1 MSGTGKSTVREIL
14 QLRGF
19 ATIETDEHGWCVPQ
33 NGDWSQPDEEWI
45 LDESRMNALLQRYA
59 DEHLFV
65 VATRANQA
73 RFYDRFERVAVL
85 RAPLDVMLARVQART
100 TNPFGHTV
108 EQRQKIEA
116 DLLEIEP
123 LLIRSADLVIDTF
136 AETPHRIADRLIDL
150 L

>member
-1 MSGTGKSTVREIL
+1 MSGTGKSTVRDIL
-14 QLRGF
+14 QRRDF

-73 RFYDRFERVAVL
+73 RFYDRFEWVAVL

-100 TNPFGHTV
+100 SNPFGHTA

-116 DLLEIEP
+116 DLLEVEP
-123 LLIRSADLVIDTF
+123 LLVRSADIVIDTS
-136 AETPHRIADRLIDL
+136 AETPDRIADRLIDL